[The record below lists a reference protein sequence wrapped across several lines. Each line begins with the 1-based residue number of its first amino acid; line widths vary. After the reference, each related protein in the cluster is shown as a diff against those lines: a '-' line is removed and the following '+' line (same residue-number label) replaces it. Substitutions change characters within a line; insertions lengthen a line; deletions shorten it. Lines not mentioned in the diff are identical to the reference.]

1 MRLRPTQTGAKIA
14 LIVGLCAAMT
24 LAASAQESN
33 EDQPPDPDT
42 GETTLA
48 ERTLGLLP
56 NPLEKH
62 GIKFAVTY
70 IGELLGNASGGL
82 RQGALTQ
89 GRLNLAV
96 DVDYA
101 RLAGLQ
107 GLIGHANLFAIHG
120 DGLSRSNLQNLIVTS
135 GIEALPTVRLYEA
148 YLEQKFLHE
157 RLSVRFGQF
166 AADSEF
172 ISTKYTDV
180 FTNASL
186 GWPAITSVNLPSG
199 GPSPPLAA
207 MGVRLYA
214 KLSDQITV
222 LSAVFDGDA
231 AGPGEGDPQ
240 QRNRYGLNFRVNDPP
255 LWISEA
261 QFAWASLLGADK
273 MNGTLKIGGWT
284 HYGRFDDQQFDI
296 SGRSFADAANSV
308 QPRLLTGD
316 YGIYGVV
323 EQKIVAINGGDTR
336 GIGAFTRISHS
347 PDDRN
352 LIDFYAD
359 AGLDFIG
366 IDDARPHDKFGI
378 AAAFA
383 HVSKRAQRLDLDYRA
398 INGPLWPV
406 RSSETMITGAYQYE
420 ATPGW
425 NVVPNVQYIIHP
437 GGGATDPRGLNPGV
451 KLRNALVLGL
461 RSVTK
466 F

>member
-1 MRLRPTQTGAKIA
+1 MNGVVTAAIVVLIA
-14 LIVGLCAAMT
+14 T
-24 LAASAQESN
+24 LARAQESN

-56 NPLEKH
+56 NPFEKN
-62 GIKFAVTY
+62 GVKFATTY
-70 IGELLGNASGGL
+70 IGELLGNGTGGIK
-82 RQGALTQ
+82 QGAVVQ
-89 GRLNLAV
+89 GRLNMAV
-96 DVDYA
+96 DVDFA
-101 RLAGLQ
+101 RLAGWQ
-107 GLIGHANLFAIHG
+107 GLIAHANLFAIHG
-120 DGLSRSNLQNLIVTS
+120 DGLSRSNLQNFIVTS

-148 YLEQKFLHE
+148 YVEQKFLNE
-157 RLSVRFGQF
+157 RWSLRFGQF

-207 MGVRLYA
+207 MGIRLYA
-214 KLSDQITV
+214 KLSDQITI
-222 LSAVFDGDA
+222 LSAVFDGDP

-261 QFAWASLLGADK
+261 QLAWSSLPSADK
-273 MNGTLKIGGWT
+273 LNGTLKIGGWS
-284 HYGRFDDQQFDI
+284 HSGRFEDVRFDT
-296 SGRSFADAANSV
+296 SGRSLADPTSSTR
-308 QPRLLTGD
+308 PRLLGGD
-316 YGIYGVV
+316 YGLYGVI
-323 EQKIVAINGGDTR
+323 EQKIVAIKGDDTR
-336 GIGAFTRISHS
+336 GIGAFTRLSHS

-359 AGLDFIG
+359 AGLDFVG

-383 HVSKRAQRLDLDYRA
+383 HVSRRAQQLDLDFRA
-398 INGPLWPV
+398 LNGPLWPV

-420 ATPGW
+420 MVSGW

-437 GGGATDPRGLNPGV
+437 GGGATDPRGTNPRV
-451 KLRNALVLGL
+451 KLRNALVVGV